1 MADFTPKEPPTTEKS
16 LNQISWHLKTLVEE
30 FKALNMAIKMLGAKP
45 KFSKNDDDVN
55 F

>member
-1 MADFTPKEPPTTEKS
+1 MADYTPKEPPSTEKS

-30 FKALNMAIKMLGAKP
+30 FKALNLVLQRLTS
-45 KFSKNDDDVN
+45 SKRAPLNDDVS